1 MSKSEPK
8 HKYTFINPNTP
19 QEVEK
24 LLQKIIIEKLLFLHK
39 NPQLAIS

>member
-1 MSKSEPK
+1 MSKSEPT

-39 NPQLAIS
+39 QTQLAAS